1 MTTLMTMDME
11 AQVGVA
17 GAADAAGVAGVH
29 AVTGLPRLL
38 LRVEGAAALVAGAA
52 LYLHLGGWLLWLVP
66 LLLLVDISMVGFL
79 AGPRIGAMAYNVAHN
94 WALGLAVLGLAW
106 WVAAPALALAGAIL
120 VGHTGMD
127 RLAGYGL
134 KYPTAFGHTH
144 LGWIGK
150 GMHPEGTNTAAG
162 FAERAGTGR

>member
-1 MTTLMTMDME
+1 MTTIARTDMKTKS
-11 AQVGVA
+11 GVA
-17 GAADAAGVAGVH
+17 VAEAASGTH

-38 LRVEGAAALVAGAA
+38 LRIEGAAALVAGAA

-66 LLLLVDISMVGFL
+66 LLLLVDVSMIGYL
-79 AGPRIGAMAYNVAHN
+79 AGSRVGAIVYNVAHN

-106 WVAAPALALAGAIL
+106 WAAAPALALAGAIL

-134 KYPTAFGHTH
+134 KYPTAFGDTH
-144 LGWIGK
+144 LGRIGK
-150 GMHPEGTNTAAG
+150 GTRSEGTTSPAGSGEAAG
-162 FAERAGTGR
+162 AEQ